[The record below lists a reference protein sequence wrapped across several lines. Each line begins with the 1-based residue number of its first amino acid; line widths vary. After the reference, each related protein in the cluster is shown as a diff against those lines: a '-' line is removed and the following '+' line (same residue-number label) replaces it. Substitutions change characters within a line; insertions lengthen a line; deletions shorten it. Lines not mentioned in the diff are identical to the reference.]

1 MKLYRTL
8 IRPVVTYAAETWT
21 LNISDE
27 NALWIF
33 ERKVIRKIY
42 STVYEG
48 GVWRVRSNSEI
59 NSLLQGEDTVR
70 HAISLRL
77 SWLGH
82 VEHTESER
90 TPKCLLNGEL
100 FGVRRKGRPRKRW
113 LQDVKDDRRRM
124 RIGKWKEKAQE
135 QNTWRL
141 IVKTPEPTKGCR
153 AEKEEEYFMNKYVA
167 LLMDRSFLKLNCSW
181 TKTQLSVNGTLLSW
195 TQLSLI
201 F

>member
-8 IRPVVTYAAETWT
+8 IRPVVTYATETWT

-42 STVYEG
+42 GPVCED

-59 NSLLQGEDTVR
+59 HSLLQGQDIVR
-70 HAISLRL
+70 HAKSLRL

-82 VEHTESER
+82 VERMESER
-90 TPKCLLNGEL
+90 TPKCLLNGEH
-100 FGVRRKGRPRKRW
+100 FGVRRRGRPRKRW
-113 LQDVKDDRRRM
+113 LQDVKDDLRRR

-135 QNTWRL
+135 RNTWRL
-141 IVKTPEPTKGCR
+141 IVKEVKAHQGP
-153 AEKEEEYFMNKYVA
+153 
-167 LLMDRSFLKLNCSW
+167 
-181 TKTQLSVNGTLLSW
+181 
-195 TQLSLI
+195 
-201 F
+201 